1 MSAPQQPNLP
11 IDADFPVEL
20 ANDLARREVFNKHH
34 YRPNSYLHKWWA
46 RRCGTTFR
54 LILKGLVE
62 DEALRDFLAPA
73 GLQGKIILDPMLG
86 GGTTLHEAIRLG
98 ANVVGADID
107 PIPVL
112 QARATLTQV
121 PLAQLEAAYQ
131 QLTDG
136 LWRSLGAY
144 FAVETL
150 AGYMVPLRFMLYGVR
165 RACACG
171 PAIQLD
177 SLDLRPHD
185 EVRVDPERLGVWQG
199 DRWQGAFIDLPAGVR
214 LIDKRSRHC
223 ASCGEKFQVPPN
235 LPYREQLVPL
245 VTVAVCPEAGVEYR
259 PVSPD
264 DQMRLAAAQ
273 LAVSRTWQ
281 DAAFVIPPGPKSRDL
296 HYRGIDNYRD
306 LFSPRQQLYLWES
319 RRLLAEFPPEI
330 RLNLGLLISTS
341 LEFNSLLCGYKG
353 GNAQRPGAIRHV
365 FAHHA
370 YGFPYT
376 VVENNPLFEPAGRK
390 ASGTLGQL
398 FHDRIRRARQ
408 WAAAPAERVPA
419 GRGSQQVPLPGEK
432 DGGMAVLT
440 AAELAQG
447 QRRFLLHHGS
457 AVDLPLPAD
466 SIDYVITD
474 PPYFD
479 SVQYGDLANFF
490 RVWLQQLLP
499 EAADWQYELDAAAI
513 DPREPVAGAAYDY
526 LAVLGGIFSE
536 CQRVLRPDSGRL
548 IFTFHHGKATAWAA
562 LAGALRQARFQLV
575 NYYVVHSESP
585 ASVHINGLNALTH
598 DAILVLA
605 PAVNREWQRPGWPAH
620 ADSEQFTA
628 TCARMLGW
636 SLSDAADET
645 DLPAAWQ
652 ALLSSG

>member
-1 MSAPQQPNLP
+1 MSFSELPALP
-11 IDADFPVEL
+11 IDTDFPVAL
-20 ANDLARREVFNKHH
+20 ANELARREVFNKHH

-98 ANVVGADID
+98 ANVIGADID

-112 QARATLTQV
+112 QARATLTQL
-121 PLAQLEAAYQ
+121 PLVELEEAYRR
-131 QLTDG
+131 LTDD
-136 LWRSLGAY
+136 LWRVLGAY
-144 FAVETL
+144 FVVETA

-177 SLDLRPHD
+177 TFDLRPHD
-185 EVRVDPERLGVWQG
+185 DVRVDPERLGVWQG
-199 DRWQGAFIDLPAGVR
+199 GRWQGTFGELPAGAR
-214 LIDKRSRHC
+214 LIEKRTRQC
-223 ASCGEKFQVPPN
+223 PDCGEKFRIFGDSSYPD
-235 LPYREQLVPL
+235 QLVPL
-245 VTVAVCPEAGVEYR
+245 VTVAVCPKAGMEYR
-259 PVSPD
+259 PVTVD
-264 DQMRLAAAQ
+264 DQMRLAAAR
-273 LAVSRTWQ
+273 LAASRTWA
-281 DAAFVIPPGPKSRDL
+281 DADFIVPPGPKSRDL
-296 HYRGIDNYRD
+296 HHRGIENYRD

-319 RRLLAEFPPEI
+319 RRLLAEFRPDI

-341 LEFNSLLCGYKG
+341 LEFNSLLCSYKG
-353 GNAQRPGAIRHV
+353 GNVRRPGAIRHV

-376 VVENNPLFEPAGRK
+376 VVENNPLFEPHGRK
-390 ASGTLGQL
+390 ASGTLGQM

-419 GRGSQQVPLPGEK
+419 GRSSIQVTLPGEI
-432 DGGMAVLT
+432 DGGMAAHA
-440 AAELAQG
+440 AAELASG
-447 QRRFLLHHGS
+447 SRRFLLHHGS
-457 AVDLPLPAD
+457 AVDLPLPAN
-466 SIDYVITD
+466 SVDYVITD

-499 EAADWQYELDAAAI
+499 EAADWQYALDAAAI
-513 DPREPVAGAAYDY
+513 DPRESVAGAAYDY
-526 LAVLGGIFSE
+526 QAVLGGIFRE
-536 CQRVLRPDSGRL
+536 CQRVLRPESGRL

-562 LAGALRQARFQLV
+562 LAGALQQAGFQLV

-585 ASVHINGLNALTH
+585 VSVHINGLNALAH
-598 DAILVLA
+598 DAILVLTRVSGRRWEK
-605 PAVNREWQRPGWPAH
+605 PTWPSQP
-620 ADSEQFTA
+620 DSEEFTA
-628 TCARMLGW
+628 TCARMVGW
-636 SLSDAADET
+636 SLREALTGAP
-645 DLPAAWQ
+645 LLAAWQ
-652 ALLSSG
+652 ALLPAT